1 MKSIRSKLVFWICV
15 LFVFIGALIYLPL
28 ANILPQ
34 KITSQ
39 ILKRDVEIAKYIS
52 NEARKLLLLN
62 DTVAVSLLLHDNL
75 DKLEDAQYLFI
86 QDSEGNIISHTF
98 VSGFPR
104 GLLSFELDTQDPYGV
119 KEFLRDGRRAYDIAV
134 PILEGEIGT
143 LHLGV
148 SLESGRKDIAE
159 ITRINYYVAI
169 VILIGLGIG
178 VSTFLVIG
186 FFFSSQ
192 IIKLKN
198 LAARIGGGDLEAKI
212 DVKSNDEI
220 GALASAFNEMALRL
234 KEKIREIKRLNTIEE
249 RNRIAFDLHD
259 SCAQDLASIIKR
271 VELCEKL
278 FKTDSGR
285 AFEELDGLREN
296 TKDVLSRTRQV
307 IFDLK
312 TPEDA
317 DFNLLN
323 NLTSYI
329 RNYRKQ
335 NDINVKLDI
344 PGSIN
349 NIPPDKSKS
358 VFYIIAEALTNT
370 RKHSL
375 AKNVELSL
383 ETNSNGN
390 LTVNIRDD
398 GKGFDV
404 DNTLFNAGSSGKWGL
419 ISMRERTNSLG
430 GTFAI
435 DSGPEGGTRISIN
448 IPLAD
453 GSLKRL

>member
-1 MKSIRSKLVFWICV
+1 MKSIRSKLIFWICA
-15 LFVFIGALIYLPL
+15 LFIFIGALIYVPL
-28 ANILPQ
+28 SNILPQ

-52 NEARKLLLLN
+52 SEAKELLLLN
-62 DTVAVSLLLHDNL
+62 DTVALSLLLHDNVG
-75 DKLEDAQYLFI
+75 KLEDAQYLFV
-86 QDSEGNIISHTF
+86 QDPDGNIVSHTF

-104 GLLSFELDTQDPYGV
+104 GLLSFGSGTQGPYRI
-119 KEFLRDGRRAYDIAV
+119 KEFLTDGRRIYDIAIPV
-134 PILEGEIGT
+134 LKGEIGT

-148 SLESGRKDIAE
+148 SLESGKKDIAE

-169 VILIGLGIG
+169 VILIGLGVG
-178 VSTFLVIG
+178 VAIFLIIG
-186 FFFSSQ
+186 FLFSSQ

-198 LAARIGGGDLEAKI
+198 FAARIGGGDLETKI
-212 DVKSNDEI
+212 NIKSKDEI
-220 GALASAFNEMALRL
+220 GALASAFNEMVLRL
-234 KEKIREIKRLNTIEE
+234 KEKIQEIKRLNTIEE
-249 RNRIAFDLHD
+249 RNRIALDLHD

-278 FKTDSGR
+278 FKTDSAE
-285 AFEELDGLREN
+285 AFEELDALREN
-296 TKDVLSRTRQV
+296 IKEVLNRTRQV
-307 IFDLK
+307 IFDLRS
-312 TPEDA
+312 PEDA
-317 DFNLLN
+317 DFNLIN

-329 RNYRKQ
+329 RDYRKE
-335 NDINVKLDI
+335 NDINVKLDVSE
-344 PGSIN
+344 PVN

-370 RKHSL
+370 KKHSR

-383 ETNSNGN
+383 ESNSNGE
-390 LTVNIRDD
+390 LTVNIVDD

-404 DNTLFNAGSSGKWGL
+404 DNTLLNAGSSGKWGL
-419 ISMRERTNSLG
+419 ISMRQRTNSLG

-435 DSGPEGGTRISIN
+435 DSMSQRGTRVSIN

-453 GSLKRL
+453 GSLEKL